1 MIKRFMFTAGI
12 LVLFVTSSTFA
23 AGKIMSVQI
32 QTGEIRSLPSPLS
45 TVMASVKYGDRLTIL
60 EEKGMWT
67 KVTTADAKFSG
78 WIHSSALTKQ
88 KLTLAAAGKDAQTGA
103 SGGEM
108 ALAGKGFTPQV
119 EAQFKAKHSDIDFTW
134 IDKMVK
140 TKFSTKEI
148 VDFLKE
154 GSISLPEG
162 GAK

>member
-1 MIKRFMFTAGI
+1 MIRCRMVSIGI
-12 LVLFVTSSTFA
+12 IMLLIASNTFA

-32 QTGEIRSLPSPLS
+32 QTGEIRSLPSPLA
-45 TVMASVKYGDRLTIL
+45 TVVASVKYGDRLTVL

-67 KVTTADAKFSG
+67 KVTTADSNASG

-119 EAQFKAKHSDIDFTW
+119 EAQYKAKHSDIDFTW

-140 TKFSTKEI
+140 TKVSTQEI
-148 VDFLKE
+148 MDFMKE
-154 GSISLPEG
+154 GNIALPEG